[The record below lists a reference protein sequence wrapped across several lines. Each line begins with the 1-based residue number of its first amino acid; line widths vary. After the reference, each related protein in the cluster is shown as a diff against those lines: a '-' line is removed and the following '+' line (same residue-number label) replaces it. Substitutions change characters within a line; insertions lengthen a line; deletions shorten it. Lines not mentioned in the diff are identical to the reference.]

1 MSNTRDARK
10 LSVDG
15 LEDLRRCAVAAVE
28 SGVPRTEVARRY
40 GVSRQTV
47 GAWVRAY
54 RLEGSDALRP
64 RRRGRRP
71 GDQLALSSARQLWM
85 LRTMTTTT
93 PDKVGLRDVLW
104 TWQSLAALAHREFGV
119 VLGTTTIRNYLTRWG
134 FCPDTSQPTWM
145 LPHRAALAHELR
157 ATTGAG
163 TAEAQRRPV
172 TETLWTDHARV
183 RWCVCGPRRT
193 PIHVC
198 PCTPTSSSRS
208 RAAGPCSSR
217 RTRDPY
223 DGEEIREF
231 YARLLS
237 RRPRPGRPRAR
248 LGTHPP
254 DGVAGPVDQHAH
266 REDARRTVTGRPQ
279 LWAVPGRLPRCCGR
293 RLSADVPLL
302 IAPHRPR
309 PAAWIVQSRSR
320 DAINAAQCA
329 GRADRADAGGLD
341 LTDH

>member
-1 MSNTRDARK
+1 MARTKEDRDNVSNTRDARK

-28 SGVPRTEVARRY
+28 SGVPRTEVARLY

-145 LPHRAALAHELR
+145 LPHRAALAHGLR

-183 RWCVCGPRRT
+183 RWCVCGP
-193 PIHVC
+193 PAD
-198 PCTPTSSSRS
+198 PDSRMS
-208 RAAGPCSSR
+208 LHSDVLFAVTSR
-217 RTRDPY
+217 RAVLFTPARDPY

-237 RRPRPGRPRAR
+237 RHR
-248 LGTHPP
+248 
-254 DGVAGPVDQHAH
+254 GPVVLVPGW
-266 REDARRTVTGRPQ
+266 EPTRRTE
-279 LWAVPGRLPRCCGR
+279 L
-293 RLSADVPLL
+293 
-302 IAPHRPR
+302 
-309 PAAWIVQSRSR
+309 
-320 DAINAAQCA
+320 
-329 GRADRADAGGLD
+329 LD
-341 LTDH
+341 LWLSTHTERTPVAL